1 MKSSP
6 QAVTMNSGAR
16 PSVRM
21 EEVARHAGVSPAT
34 VSRVLND
41 RGKCSAKTRERV
53 LAAIRDLGYVAN
65 AAARSLAQ
73 GRTGSLGFLLP
84 TVGTEFMSSFLQ
96 VVASAATEE
105 GYDLLI
111 ALRSESSLRRMLGRH
126 NTDGVLIFGAAMGES
141 SLRRVAAEGFPAL
154 LVYRT
159 PPPGVSLPSIVIDN
173 EAGVREAVDH
183 LIQVHGRRRI
193 AFLRGPAGNED
204 AGRREEA
211 YRATLVRHGIPFD
224 PGLCRGALGAEEAR
238 AATVALIREQAA
250 LDGVLGWCDA
260 ASIGAMDAL
269 RSEGRCVPADVSVV
283 GFDDIGPARHLDPA
297 LTTVRPPTELVG
309 RLAVRELV
317 RLIQN
322 GAAEPQAR
330 LPVELIVRRSCGCSR

>member
-1 MKSSP
+1 
-6 QAVTMNSGAR
+6 MNSGAR
-16 PSVRM
+16 PTVRM

-84 TVGTEFMSSFLQ
+84 TIGTEFMSSFLQ

-126 NTDGVLIFGAAMGES
+126 NTDGVLIFGSAMGEA
-141 SLRRVAAEGFPAL
+141 SLRRLAAEGFPAL

-159 PPPGVSLPSIVIDN
+159 PPPGLSLQSIAIDN
-173 EAGVREAVDH
+173 EAGVRESVEH
-183 LIQVHGRRRI
+183 LIQAHGRRSI

-211 YRATLVRHGIPFD
+211 YRSTLVRHGLPVD
-224 PGLCRGALGAEEAR
+224 PRLCRSGLSAEEAR
-238 AATVALIREQAA
+238 ASTMAWLREQAPFDA
-250 LDGVLGWCDA
+250 VVGWCDA
-260 ASIGAMDAL
+260 AAIGAMDAL
-269 RSEGRCVPADVSVV
+269 RSEGRSVPGDVSVV

-297 LTTVRPPTELVG
+297 LTTVRPPTELVA

-317 RLIQN
+317 RLIQSGQS
-322 GAAEPQAR
+322 GAAEPQPR
-330 LPVELIVRRSCGCSR
+330 LPVELVLRRSCGCSR

>member
-1 MKSSP
+1 MSSG
-6 QAVTMNSGAR
+6 VR

-84 TVGTEFMSSFLQ
+84 TVGTDFMSSFLQ

-111 ALRSESSLRRMLGRH
+111 ALRSESSLHRMLGRH
-126 NTDGVLIFGAAMGES
+126 NTDGVLIFGAAMGEA
-141 SLRRVAAEGFPAL
+141 SLRRIAAEGFPAL
-154 LVYRT
+154 LVYRSS
-159 PPPGVSLPSIVIDN
+159 PPGLSLPSIVIDN
-173 EAGVREAVDH
+173 EAGVREAIAH
-183 LIQVHGRRRI
+183 LVQVHGRHRI

-204 AGRREEA
+204 AARREEA
-211 YRATLVRHGIPFD
+211 YRGALLRHGLPFD
-224 PGLCRGALGAEEAR
+224 PRLCRGGLGAEEAR
-238 AATVALIREQAA
+238 ASTIALLRDQAA
-250 LDGVLGWCDA
+250 FDAVVGWCDA

-269 RSEGRCVPADVSVV
+269 RSEGRRVPADVSVV

-309 RLAVRELV
+309 RLAVLELV
-317 RLIQN
+317 RRIQ
-322 GAAEPQAR
+322 GVATEPQAR
-330 LPVELIVRRSCGCSR
+330 LPVELIVRRSCGCSG